1 MGLTAG
7 ASYRRRDI
15 VEDLSLHILDIIE
28 NSIAAGAT
36 HIEVQIEERI
46 AENML
51 IIKIKDNG
59 KGMDKETLVR
69 ALDPFYTTKKTRSVG
84 LGLSMLAQASQEA
97 DGSFDIR
104 SKPGKGTDITAQF
117 VYNHIDR
124 KPLGNMAETII
135 ACLVSLGCGVDLRY
149 RHCRNNNE
157 FIFDTEEIRKVLA
170 GVEMNNA
177 EIISFL
183 KAHIQEGL
191 NAITAKEQ

>member
-1 MGLTAG
+1 MLVVE
-7 ASYRRRDI
+7 ASWRRREL

-36 HIEVQIEERI
+36 SIEVQIEERI
-46 AENML
+46 TENLL

-59 KGMDKETLVR
+59 KGMDKKKLVK

-97 DGSFDIR
+97 DGSFDIK
-104 SKPGKGTDITAQF
+104 SKPGQGTQITAQF

-124 KPLGNMAETII
+124 KPLGNMAETIV
-135 ACLVSLGCGVDLRY
+135 ACLVSLGPGTDLRY
-149 RHCRNNNE
+149 RHCKDNNE
-157 FIFDTEEIRKVLA
+157 FVFDTNEIRKVLS
-170 GVEMNNA
+170 GVAINDA

-183 KAHIQEGL
+183 KQHIEEGL
-191 NAITAKEQ
+191 SAITKKEQ